1 MPTKNNYQTESHH
14 YQNAMTRQSQRT
26 RPSDNVEHV
35 NAQNSEGDFD
45 RLYDLTPLGLELP
58 ERKDG
63 VIRSK
68 KVIPTSRQSYSI
80 DPWEVASPPKVDPDN
95 CDDELDRKID
105 SNVESGR
112 TSDSDCNEN
121 YDDEIFRED
130 HVCKDNEKEQYKTTF
145 IMPSDIHPTSME
157 EKEDDIDSQLL
168 LLAGK
173 LNADWKGY
181 LAPALA
187 RRIRD
192 FQFAQEKR
200 RKKFGR
206 ERPWGIL
213 GLYEHLA
220 SIRVD
225 IEWAEDAAWRRANG
239 QSYLSWTDFDAS
251 KKKGINRPFFTYFLL
266 FTCTI
271 TLIVSIALNGWKV
284 EKLDVNPMIGP
295 STSILIL
302 CGAKDSSL
310 IVTENEIWRLLSPA
324 VLHAGVIHYIL
335 NCIALWF
342 IGTAIETTHGTIAT
356 AVLFIIPAIGGTI
369 LSAIFLPEY
378 ITVGSSGG
386 LFGLIGACIS
396 DIIMNWKHLFSD
408 FVTENGRRNNHLLVV
423 VFLILDIL
431 LNCLIGLTPYVDNFT
446 HLGGMVYG
454 LLCGLSTMERLPD
467 AFFGLEE
474 SCYVRVKQIMT
485 RFLGLIV
492 SLILIIITTVIL
504 FTGDGVTA
512 PCPNCMWLSCA
523 TFPPWASQSDKWW
536 YCDDCGRVTAEIKVT
551 PSPHLSLDC
560 PGGTSVTVGLEIDQV
575 DREKIEDELPAYC
588 REFCYD
594 EF

>member
-105 SNVESGR
+105 SNVESSR

-121 YDDEIFRED
+121 YDDETFGED
-130 HVCKDNEKEQYKTTF
+130 HVCKDNEKEKYKTTF

-168 LLAGK
+168 LLAGE

-206 ERPWGIL
+206 ER
-213 GLYEHLA
+213 
-220 SIRVD
+220 
-225 IEWAEDAAWRRANG
+225 
-239 QSYLSWTDFDAS
+239 
-251 KKKGINRPFFTYFLL
+251 
-266 FTCTI
+266 
-271 TLIVSIALNGWKV
+271 
-284 EKLDVNPMIGP
+284 
-295 STSILIL
+295 
-302 CGAKDSSL
+302 
-310 IVTENEIWRLLSPA
+310 
-324 VLHAGVIHYIL
+324 
-335 NCIALWF
+335 
-342 IGTAIETTHGTIAT
+342 
-356 AVLFIIPAIGGTI
+356 
-369 LSAIFLPEY
+369 
-378 ITVGSSGG
+378 
-386 LFGLIGACIS
+386 
-396 DIIMNWKHLFSD
+396 
-408 FVTENGRRNNHLLVV
+408 
-423 VFLILDIL
+423 
-431 LNCLIGLTPYVDNFT
+431 
-446 HLGGMVYG
+446 
-454 LLCGLSTMERLPD
+454 
-467 AFFGLEE
+467 
-474 SCYVRVKQIMT
+474 
-485 RFLGLIV
+485 
-492 SLILIIITTVIL
+492 
-504 FTGDGVTA
+504 
-512 PCPNCMWLSCA
+512 
-523 TFPPWASQSDKWW
+523 
-536 YCDDCGRVTAEIKVT
+536 
-551 PSPHLSLDC
+551 
-560 PGGTSVTVGLEIDQV
+560 
-575 DREKIEDELPAYC
+575 
-588 REFCYD
+588 
-594 EF
+594 